1 MIVTREY
8 PSPLGMLRLAAEEKA
23 LVELRLP
30 QSLAGMPGRPDDGSH
45 PVLRAAADWLDRY
58 FAGERP
64 GTDELSLAPRG
75 TAFQQA
81 VWRRLAAIPYGAAVT
96 YGELAAV
103 LAQERGL
110 QRMSPQAVGGA
121 VGANPIS
128 IVIPCHRVLGVGGRL
143 TGYNGGLEQK
153 RRLLTHEGIHFA
165 QE

>member
-8 PSPLGMLRLAAEEKA
+8 PSPLGMLRLAATEKA

-30 QSLAGMPGRPDDGSH
+30 RSPAGMPGRPDDGSH
-45 PVLRAAADWLDRY
+45 PVLQAAADWLDRY

-75 TAFQQA
+75 TAFQQT

-96 YGELAAV
+96 YGELAAA
-103 LAQERGL
+103 LARERGL

>member
-8 PSPLGMLRLAAEEKA
+8 PSPLGMLRLAATEKT

-30 QSLAGMPGRPDDGSH
+30 RSPAGMPGRPDDGSH
-45 PVLRAAADWLDRY
+45 PVLQVAADWLDRY

-96 YGELAAV
+96 YGELAAA
-103 LAQERGL
+103 LARERGL